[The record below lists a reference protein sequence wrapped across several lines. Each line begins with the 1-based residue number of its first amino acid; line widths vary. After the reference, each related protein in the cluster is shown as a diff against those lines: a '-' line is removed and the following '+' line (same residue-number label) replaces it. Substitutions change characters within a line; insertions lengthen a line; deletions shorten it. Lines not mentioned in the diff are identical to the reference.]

1 MRLSLQRGDA
11 ICRGQAWHVF
21 RVVNVTTLLRP
32 TLPKGSLADRS
43 DLVRPASRRAGCGLN
58 VSLRPGMELD
68 ASSNDLLRADG
79 DALRSHSSPRVGKAD
94 PVHAC

>member
-58 VSLRPGMELD
+58 VSMELD